1 MATQV
6 PATATSPK
14 RYSVG
19 PTLALTLLL
28 ALLLVIV
35 RWANGWLYFRFDG
48 YTWQVTHQLLE
59 IGAFGLEAATLVAFY
74 YGLGQRPHLIV
85 GLLAVVWGIVT
96 ALNLAHIL
104 LLHGWTSSAGYLC
117 LGLGLAAAGIVGFK
131 EPREIDSRMWQGGT
145 IIATLAVLVLT
156 AILPSSLSLFIEA
169 SYIIPAILVIGAG
182 AWLALSKKKSGGYYP
197 MAWGALVI
205 PFAWVAMVKLAVG
218 GDAFALLGHLYQIIG
233 GYFFLQ
239 GALELGWYQPQ
250 QQLRQKLEQAER
262 NAETN
267 AWLFRQAQRQGE
279 EMEKAFAQIGKLFE
293 DVGLSTQMGDVV
305 KESTNY
311 MTEALEADIVT
322 IFLVTKDGI
331 SLELAPGM
339 PVLAGGKKKYA
350 LLPELRKLLV
360 EGEPFQIVDLQS
372 DRLRD
377 QLPLP
382 PEAGSLRSLV
392 VLPLTVQ
399 NRVLGVA
406 LAGFLQPAKP
416 LSSERLQVARLV
428 AQQAALAVDNSRVY
442 QEIREMALTDTLTGL
457 ANRRRFDAALENELE
472 RAHRFNRPL
481 SLLMLDLDYFKKFND
496 TYGHLAGDQVLTRVG
511 EVLRRNLRSVDLPAR
526 YGGEEFVVILPETGM
541 VGAAAT
547 AERIREAMERENF
560 TVGPGRLEQVTV
572 SIGGVTYL
580 PLKRTVGGKPDGP
593 TLVRAADRALYSAK
607 QSGRNRVNMD
617 LIS

>member
-1 MATQV
+1 MATQI
-6 PATATSPK
+6 PATATSP
-14 RYSVG
+14 RYVVG

-28 ALLLVIV
+28 TFLLVMV
-35 RWANGWLYFRFDG
+35 RWANNWLYFRFDV
-48 YTWQVTHQLLE
+48 YSWQVAHQLLE
-59 IGAFGLEAATLVAFY
+59 
-74 YGLGQRPHLIV
+74 V
-85 GLLAVVWGIVT
+85 GT
-96 ALNLAHIL
+96 F
-104 LLHGWTSSAGYLC
+104 
-117 LGLGLAAAGIVGFK
+117 GLAAAALAAFYYSLSHRPLLTLGVLATVWGAAITLNLVHILLPQSGSYVPGYLLLGLGVGAAGAVSFIESK
-131 EPREIDSRMWQGGT
+131 PINGRLWQAGT
-145 IIATLAVLVLT
+145 IVAALAIGGLLAIRPSLV
-156 AILPSSLSLFIEA
+156 SLLQGT
-169 SYIIPAILVIGAG
+169 SYVIPAFLLVSAG
-182 AWLALSKKKSGGYYP
+182 IWLALSRRKLPAGYP
-197 MAWGALVI
+197 IAWGTLVM
-205 PFAWVAMVKLAVG
+205 PFAWVAVAKLG
-218 GDAFALLGHLYQIIG
+218 TDGDTFALLGHLYQIIA

-239 GALELGWYQPQ
+239 GALALGWYQPQ
-250 QQLRQKLEQAER
+250 EQLRQQLEEAER
-262 NAETN
+262 TAETN

-293 DVGLSTQMGDVV
+293 DIGLSTQMGDVV
-305 KESTNY
+305 KESANY
-311 MTEALEADIVT
+311 MTEALEADVVS
-322 IFLVTKDGI
+322 IFLVTKDGAA
-331 SLELAPGM
+331 LELAPGVS
-339 PVLAGGKKKYA
+339 VLAGEKKQYA
-350 LLPELRKLLV
+350 LAPEVKRLLT
-360 EGEPFQIVDLQS
+360 EGEPFQIADLQA
-372 DRLRD
+372 DGLRH

-382 PEAGSLRSLV
+382 AEATSLRSLA

-406 LAGFLQPAKP
+406 LAGFLQLAKP
-416 LSSERLQVARLV
+416 LSAERLQVARLV

-496 TYGHLAGDQVLTRVG
+496 AHGHLAGDQVLTRMG

-547 AERIREAMERENF
+547 AERIREAMERESF
-560 TVGPGRLEQVTV
+560 AVEPGHLEQVTV

-580 PLKRTVGGKPDGP
+580 PLKRTAGNKPDG
-593 TLVRAADRALYSAK
+593 TAIVGAADRALYSAK